1 MIKKW
6 NQFNESKAEK
16 PGQNVPGSVKITI
29 SDEEVNSFSDE
40 PALSKLIYDDKVSL
54 LGNEVWYLEN
64 DDQTKAIL
72 DQYLEVPG
80 KNELEEITENTS
92 SDDIVFSGVID
103 KLAKYHLQRR
113 YYNYMG
119 GDYQWST
126 STNDDARVLNI
137 VYDKPE
143 AEIKQMIES
152 RIKEMCEEKGWRNF
166 SDIRN

>member
-6 NQFNESKAEK
+6 NQFNESMAEK
-16 PGQNVPGSVKITI
+16 PGANVPGSVKITI

-80 KNELEEITENTS
+80 KNELEEITENLAADLNKETILHILKLKVEEVMGKKVDYEIWDF
-92 SDDIVFSGVID
+92 DDQYKGHVDGNSYRAYKFGRE
-103 KLAKYHLQRR
+103 KAFRE
-113 YYNYMG
+113 
-119 GDYQWST
+119 
-126 STNDDARVLNI
+126 VL
-137 VYDKPE
+137 DM
-143 AEIKQMIES
+143 IKDF
-152 RIKEMCEEKGWRNF
+152 EKD
-166 SDIRN
+166 S